1 MKIKKVVYDLKKN
14 KNKLEEIFGKE
25 EADIII
31 NCVKGQQV
39 LYNMEKFIH
48 KKKKIGHRVYFEPE
62 LMLYFVNNLI
72 AFRSKERKEVLNKKY
87 CEKINKKGE
96 YNGKRYKTFL

>member
-31 NCVKGQQV
+31 NCVKGQQL
-39 LYNMEKFIH
+39 LYNM
-48 KKKKIGHRVYFEPE
+48 
-62 LMLYFVNNLI
+62 
-72 AFRSKERKEVLNKKY
+72 
-87 CEKINKKGE
+87 
-96 YNGKRYKTFL
+96 